1 MQALAR
7 VLAVALVVV
16 TAACGGDDGIN
27 DPLQSAAGTYTL
39 KTFNNAPP
47 PIVIFEETGYK
58 LEVTAA
64 RYTLTSSGT
73 FTNSATFRET
83 EGGVV
88 STSTESLSGTYTLSG
103 EAITFTAS
111 DGDVSNGV
119 LSGSNLQ
126 FTEDGMTAVFS
137 K

>member
-1 MQALAR
+1 MRAFARALAM
-7 VLAVALVVV
+7 ALVAV
-16 TAACGGDDGIN
+16 TAACGGDGIN

-47 PIVIFEETGYK
+47 PIVVFEEAGYK
-58 LEVTAA
+58 LEITGA
-64 RYTLTSSGT
+64 RYVLAASGT

-83 EGGVV
+83 ESGVV
-88 STSTESLSGTYTLSG
+88 STSTETLTGSYTLS
-103 EAITFTAS
+103 ETAITFTDS
-111 DGDVSNGV
+111 DGDVITGV

-126 FTEDGMTAVFS
+126 FSENGMTAVFT